1 MKNIVITLPEN
12 LLPAL
17 RAFLERTDL
26 KGHEVLAFVEI
37 AKAVQ
42 TRRIGW
48 LSYHGLLLGLA

>member
-1 MKNIVITLPEN
+1 MKNIIITLPEN

-37 AKAVQ
+37 AKAVSQ
-42 TRRIGW
+42 AKPAESDG
-48 LSYHGLLLGLA
+48 